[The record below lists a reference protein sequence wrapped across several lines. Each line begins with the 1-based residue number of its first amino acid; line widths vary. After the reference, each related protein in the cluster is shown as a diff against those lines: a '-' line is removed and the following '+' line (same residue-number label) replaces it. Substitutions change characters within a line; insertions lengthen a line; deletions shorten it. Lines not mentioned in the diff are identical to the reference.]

1 MGRYLEPATLVTMIL
16 GEEFSLFLFHN
27 VSCKVG
33 SAETRQYPNE
43 TTFLLVLLQ
52 LNWEIS
58 MEWNNNA

>member
-52 LNWEIS
+52 LN
-58 MEWNNNA
+58 